1 MPVFTSQGTH
11 ARHLWLVDNSPH
23 FSHFPGGIID
33 GLNDP
38 LPIWLYVGTAAYG
51 EVHIRKHAHWVSKAK
66 KTIPEFVYEK
76 LGQPGLIF
84 NTEKEKKFKVSLRL
98 TPSALLVLEYFD
110 RVTPHFSVT
119 SLYMHPATL
128 DGMKLGRYPGRPK
141 PPAAIAAP
149 TILVPG

>member
-38 LPIWLYVGTAAYG
+38 VPIWLYVGTLAYG
-51 EVHIRKHAHWVSKAK
+51 EVHIKARHAHWVNKTK
-66 KTIPEFVYEK
+66 KTVPQLVYEK
-76 LGQPGLIF
+76 LSQAGPIYT
-84 NTEKEKKFKVSLRL
+84 TEGDKKFKVSLRL
-98 TPSALLVLEYFD
+98 TPSALLVLEYMD
-110 RVTPHFSVT
+110 RATPHFSVT

-141 PPAAIAAP
+141 PAAVAPPAAP
-149 TILVPG
+149 VLG